1 MATKSQLPMIR
12 SLKAIARRKMNEWP
26 DVPPA
31 IAEQIKKNVEKYDE
45 LLAKGR
51 SQYIRRAPV
60 SLLRS
65 LVMRMHRIPLTDG
78 QKYSVAEFDAD
89 LKQMAER
96 INVGHLHA
104 HSWQQQEAARYREIF
119 QDLENTELQVIAGE
133 SVDLAPYTRQ
143 LKG

>member
-12 SLKAIARRKMNEWP
+12 SLKAIARRKMSEWP

-31 IAEQIKKNVEKYDE
+31 VAEQIKKNLEKYHE

-65 LVMRMHRIPLTDG
+65 LVMRMQSIPLTDG

-89 LKQMAER
+89 LKKMAER
-96 INVGHLHA
+96 INVGPLHA
-104 HSWQQQEAARYREIF
+104 HTWQQQEAARYREIF